1 MLAMCRLGSSLGS
14 LCPLGFFFPLSS
26 FFFSCPAPTMTQSVL
41 LWTLPEASDHAL
53 PHIYNEPS
61 PRPHLGAVNVLSFIH
76 FPLHFFVLAIEE
88 VKPGPGTCYAEVL
101 LIVSPVLPR

>member
-1 MLAMCRLGSSLGS
+1 
-14 LCPLGFFFPLSS
+14 
-26 FFFSCPAPTMTQSVL
+26 MTQSVL

-101 LIVSPVLPR
+101 LIELYPQSCPDELMLLQSSTLTT